1 MVRAGIRGGNEATPN
16 ASRPRLPSPRRWIR
30 ALGVG
35 GMALLAAACSGQG
48 LPPGVADGPLFND
61 LRHFT
66 SLGSEP
72 AATASSEFWDHWG
85 DGRAELSGYRMT
97 ISRYGE
103 PRHAELAL
111 IYVTEPHDRHSWIK
125 DDDAEAP
132 DRVEVLKLNQH
143 VEFLTGI
150 YPYSVMTSVF
160 GPVDDWGGATEE
172 RFQPVR
178 IVHGVQEWCGAYSH
192 RIWPGPE
199 SFRSLRLSYFAHEG
213 ERLREVEA
221 RRDRTLYE
229 DALLVQLRELDGPFA
244 QGGDWEGLL
253 VPELWRLRSGHGGT
267 EPVPARITRHDD
279 DSVTLSGGAPDPSA
293 DAAPIPATRFELEA
307 GDYRRTFW
315 VEAEAPRRVL
325 AWETSLGDRAEIL
338 ATERLAY
345 WELNRPGDEEW
356 REALGLDP
364 RGALPPAPDGAGPA
378 GGC

>member
-1 MVRAGIRGGNEATPN
+1 M
-16 ASRPRLPSPRRWIR
+16 RLPRGTRQEGAGLRAFGPRAPGLRRSLCI
-30 ALGVG
+30 LGVW

-48 LPPGVADGPLFND
+48 LPPGVADGPLFSD

-66 SLGSEP
+66 ALGAEP
-72 AATASSEFWDHWG
+72 EAGASGEFWDHWG
-85 DGRAELSGYRMT
+85 DGQAELSGYRMT

-103 PRHAELAL
+103 PREAELAL
-111 IYVTEPHDRHSWIK
+111 ILVTEPHDRRTWIK
-125 DDDAEAP
+125 DDEVESP

-150 YPYSVMTSVF
+150 YPYSVMTSLF
-160 GPVDDWGGATEE
+160 SPVEDWGGATEE

-221 RRDRTLYE
+221 HRDRTLYE

-244 QGGDWEGLL
+244 DGGDWEGLL

-267 EPVPARITRHDD
+267 EPVPARITRHPG
-279 DSVTLSGGAPDPSA
+279 DSVHLAGEEA
-293 DAAPIPATRFELEA
+293 AAPVPATRFELEA
-307 GDYRRTFW
+307 GDYHRTFW
-315 VEAEAPRRVL
+315 VEEEAPRRVL
-325 AWETSLGDRAEIL
+325 AWETSLGDRAELL

-345 WELNRPGDEEW
+345 WELNRPGDEAW

-364 RGALPPAPDGAGPA
+364 RGALPPAPPGGGPA